1 MSALDNALDILTSGT
16 AGLSQRRMQELQM
29 TLSMMEMQMRRD
41 RMDWE
46 MEFKEED
53 YRQQILKNQQLRQ
66 RENSIYALDQADVF
80 LKENKLNA
88 ANAVI
93 GNLVG
98 LTQYSDGDSIKKI
111 KKQLNKSGVTD
122 EILQG
127 AMAGIIFNYYSDS
140 EGAQLASIESATSL
154 SNYIM
159 TEYEISKET
168 NKATPHYNMFIKT
181 GLVAQPTIKS
191 VGADGKS
198 INVPNPNIED
208 SLKPYFNLS
217 ETRDIKRNIA
227 KERIEIGG
235 GDYSIQSDII
245 LPTEITASLE
255 AIAGTPEGFNE
266 ALKVVSDATAG
277 VTPVKSPM
285 QIDDDAKDFA
295 DIDSSIKDMSSQLES
310 LQKRVQRGLVDEET
324 SMEMKR
330 LGDEIS
336 KKEEESIAMRSKI
349 NEYYRD
355 VEARKE
361 DRYEKRAKIVLKE
374 LDLEETTENIR
385 KAKEN
390 LKLEDES
397 YDPLIAQRAGRA
409 SIYGQ
414 PISPKQQDLTGDVM
428 TKKNK
433 YTIPLDVSR
442 FKE

>member
-29 TLSMMEMQMRRD
+29 PLSMMEMQMRRD
-41 RMDWE
+41 KMDWE

-53 YRQQILKNQQLRQ
+53 YRQQILRNQQLRQ

-111 KKQLNKSGVTD
+111 KKQLKKSGVTD

-140 EGAQLASIESATSL
+140 EGAQLAAIESATSL
-154 SNYIM
+154 SNFIM
-159 TEYEISKET
+159 TEYEISKEN
-168 NKATPHYNMFIKT
+168 NKATKDYTMFINT

-198 INVPNPNIED
+198 IEVPNPNVED

-217 ETRDIKRNIA
+217 ETRNIKRNIA

-255 AIAGTPEGFNE
+255 AIAGTPEGFSE
-266 ALKVVSDATAG
+266 ALKAVEDATAG
-277 VTPVKSPM
+277 VTPVKSTI

-295 DIDSSIKDMSSQLES
+295 DIDSSIQDMSSQLS
-310 LQKRVQRGLVDEET
+310 TLQNRVKTGFATEET
-324 SMEMKR
+324 SREIKR
-330 LGDEIS
+330 LSEEIDK
-336 KKEEESIAMRSKI
+336 KKEESITMRSKI
-349 NEYYRD
+349 IK
-355 VEARKE
+355 AREEERIE
-361 DRYEKRAKIVLKE
+361 DKGKLLLKG
-374 LDLEETTENIR
+374 LDLEETAENIQ
-385 KAKEN
+385 KAKERIR
-390 LKLEDES
+390 LEEVS
-397 YDPLIAQRAGRA
+397 YDPVKALEEGRT
-409 SIYGQ
+409 SVYGQ
-414 PISPKQQDLTGDVM
+414 PIAPRQQDVTGDVM
-428 TKKNK
+428 TKRGK

>member
-29 TLSMMEMQMRRD
+29 TLAMMEMQMKRD

-53 YRQQILKNQQLRQ
+53 YRQQILRNKQLRE

-111 KKQLNKSGVTD
+111 KKQLKKSGVTD

-140 EGAQLASIESATSL
+140 EGAQLAAIESATSL
-154 SNYIM
+154 SNFIM

-168 NKATPHYNMFIKT
+168 GKATKDYTMFINT
-181 GLVAQPTIKS
+181 GLVAKPSIKS

-198 INVPNPNIED
+198 IDVPNPNIED

-217 ETRDIKRNIA
+217 ETRNIKRNIA

-255 AIAGTPEGFNE
+255 AIAGTPEGFSE
-266 ALKVVSDATAG
+266 ALKAVGDATAG
-277 VTPVKSPM
+277 VTPVKSTI

-295 DIDSSIKDMSSQLES
+295 DIDSSIQDMSSQLS
-310 LQKRVQRGLVDEET
+310 TLQNRVKTGFATEET
-324 SMEMKR
+324 SREIKR
-330 LGDEIS
+330 LSEEIDK
-336 KKEEESIAMRSKI
+336 KKEESITMRSKI
-349 NEYYRD
+349 IK
-355 VEARKE
+355 AREEERIE
-361 DRYEKRAKIVLKE
+361 DKGKLLLKG
-374 LDLEETTENIR
+374 LDLEETAENIQ
-385 KAKEN
+385 KAKERIR
-390 LKLEDES
+390 LEEVS
-397 YDPLIAQRAGRA
+397 YDPVKALEEGRT
-409 SIYGQ
+409 SVYGQ
-414 PISPKQQDLTGDVM
+414 PIAPRQQDVTGDVM
-428 TKKNK
+428 TKRGK

>member
-41 RMDWE
+41 KMDWE

-53 YRQQILKNQQLRQ
+53 YRQQILRNKQLRE

-111 KKQLNKSGVTD
+111 KKQLKKSGVTD

-198 INVPNPNIED
+198 IDVPNPNIED

-217 ETRDIKRNIA
+217 ETRNIKRNIA

-255 AIAGTPEGFNE
+255 AIAGTPEGFSE
-266 ALKVVSDATAG
+266 ALKAVEDATAG
-277 VTPVKSPM
+277 VTPVKSTI

-295 DIDSSIKDMSSQLES
+295 DIDSSIQDMSSQLS
-310 LQKRVQRGLVDEET
+310 TLQNRVKTGFATEET
-324 SMEMKR
+324 SREIKR
-330 LGDEIS
+330 LSEEIDK
-336 KKEEESIAMRSKI
+336 KKEESITMRSKI
-349 NEYYRD
+349 IK
-355 VEARKE
+355 AREEERIE
-361 DRYEKRAKIVLKE
+361 DKGKLLLKG
-374 LDLEETTENIR
+374 LDLEETAENIQ
-385 KAKEN
+385 KAKERIR
-390 LKLEDES
+390 LEEIS
-397 YDPLIAQRAGRA
+397 YDPVKALEEGRA
-409 SIYGQ
+409 SVYGQ
-414 PISPKQQDLTGDVM
+414 PIAPRQQDVTGDVM
-428 TKKNK
+428 TKRGK

>member
-41 RMDWE
+41 KMDWE

-53 YRQQILKNQQLRQ
+53 YRQQILRNQQLRQ

-93 GNLVG
+93 CNLVG

-111 KKQLNKSGVTD
+111 KKQLKKSGVTD

-198 INVPNPNIED
+198 IDVPNPNIED

-217 ETRDIKRNIA
+217 ETRNIKRNIA

-255 AIAGTPEGFNE
+255 AIAGTPEGFSE
-266 ALKVVSDATAG
+266 ALKAVEDATAG
-277 VTPVKSPM
+277 VTPVKSTI

-295 DIDSSIKDMSSQLES
+295 DIDSSIQDMSSQLS
-310 LQKRVQRGLVDEET
+310 TLQNRVKTGFATEET
-324 SMEMKR
+324 SREIKR
-330 LGDEIS
+330 LSEEIDK
-336 KKEEESIAMRSKI
+336 KKEESITMRSKI
-349 NEYYRD
+349 IK
-355 VEARKE
+355 AREEERIE
-361 DRYEKRAKIVLKE
+361 DKGKLLLKG
-374 LDLEETTENIR
+374 LDLEETAENIQ
-385 KAKEN
+385 KAKERIR
-390 LKLEDES
+390 LEEIS
-397 YDPLIAQRAGRA
+397 YDPVKALEEGRA
-409 SIYGQ
+409 SVYGQ
-414 PISPKQQDLTGDVM
+414 PIAPRQQDVTGDVM
-428 TKKNK
+428 TKRGK

>member
-41 RMDWE
+41 KMDWE

-53 YRQQILKNQQLRQ
+53 YRQQILRNQQLRQ

-111 KKQLNKSGVTD
+111 KKQLKKSGVTD

-198 INVPNPNIED
+198 IDVPNPNIED

-217 ETRDIKRNIA
+217 ETRNIKRNIA

-255 AIAGTPEGFNE
+255 AIAGTPEGFSE
-266 ALKVVSDATAG
+266 ALKAVEDATAG
-277 VTPVKSPM
+277 VTPVKSTI

-295 DIDSSIKDMSSQLES
+295 DIDSSIQDMSSQLS
-310 LQKRVQRGLVDEET
+310 TLQNRVKTGFATEET
-324 SMEMKR
+324 SREIKR
-330 LGDEIS
+330 LSEEIDK
-336 KKEEESIAMRSKI
+336 KKEESITMRSKI
-349 NEYYRD
+349 IK
-355 VEARKE
+355 AREEERIE
-361 DRYEKRAKIVLKE
+361 DKGKLLLKG
-374 LDLEETTENIR
+374 LDLEETAENIQ
-385 KAKEN
+385 KAKERIR
-390 LKLEDES
+390 LEEIS
-397 YDPLIAQRAGRA
+397 YDPVKALEEGRA
-409 SIYGQ
+409 SVYGQ
-414 PISPKQQDLTGDVM
+414 PIAPRQQDVTGDVM
-428 TKKNK
+428 TKRGK